1 MDGFDFTAAFM
12 AAYSEATEE
21 KKPDKKESK
30 KKDSSKSKAG
40 KSRKRDVSKGVKLF
54 TLLGEPVEISRDKFS
69 ADQVEDAEVL
79 DVFIQESG
87 FEEYLGGRLSQIA
100 EDVPNEFF
108 VSLPSGSKVSSLSTG
123 QYKLCFAGQVDEFE
137 VSDSMTLN
145 ELREKFRSMLPDLK
159 ADLDFI
165 KGGKLGDAQ
174 LLFPEWDKS
183 KAVTEVKLP
192 VTVRCI
198 GREAFVIDAVSDTSK
213 VDEEDDEDDSD
224 SETNEAENTGKVS
237 VKDLEEQI
245 VAKFKEAKDRFLLFE
260 TTKDGE
266 YLLVPSNFLTSNGS
280 STPAKKE
287 PKFSTSSMLS
297 IGYAEFQLEPAM
309 FDGKE
314 EVVAKELFA
323 FLRKNGHIQFSDE
336 KSEAEYV
343 KEAKT
348 IYVQRNGSRKGAFIP
363 KPVRVELERIKGG
376 IRQNVPFCYDRAQ
389 LLLSANNVGLFAMT
403 GRPKEGYFE
412 MQVPKIPGGILK
424 QCIELFRY
432 MAFQYDESCRYEVTC
447 QIYYDKERSAYEVYV
462 PEQFVAP
469 ITCRV
474 LKKRPAEECAGKI
487 LVMDFHSHHIMA
499 PRPSS
504 IDNEDEIGCQLYAIC
519 GDMRKD
525 GDMAYALYVRAGA
538 FGKWLELS
546 ADTVFEEPE
555 VMPMRDA
562 RPGEEVLE
570 KIRTTLS

>member
-1 MDGFDFTAAFM
+1 MDNGFDFAAAFM
-12 AAYSEATEE
+12 AAYSEEKKEE
-21 KKPDKKESK
+21 KPAKKETKKKESSS
-30 KKDSSKSKAG
+30 SSKG

-54 TLLGEPVEISRDKFS
+54 TLLGEPVEISREKFS
-69 ADQVEDAEVL
+69 ADSVEDAEVL
-79 DVFIQESG
+79 DLFIQESG
-87 FEEYLGGRLSQIA
+87 FEEYLGGRLSQMA
-100 EDVPNEFF
+100 EDVANEFF
-108 VSLPSGSKVSSLSTG
+108 VSLPPGVKVSSLSTG
-123 QYKLCFAGQVDEFE
+123 QYKLCFAGQVEEFE
-137 VSDSMTLN
+137 VEDKLALN
-145 ELREKFRSMLPDLK
+145 ELRKKFKEMLPDLK
-159 ADLDFI
+159 CDALDFV
-165 KGGKLGDAQ
+165 KGGKVGEIQ
-174 LLFPEWDKS
+174 LLFPEWERS
-183 KAVTEVKLP
+183 KAVEEVELP

-198 GREAFVIDAVSDTSK
+198 GREAFTIDSVSTDTNE
-213 VDEEDDEDDSD
+213 VDEDDESSE
-224 SETNEAENTGKVS
+224 SETDASKVS

-245 VAKFKEAKDRFLLFE
+245 VEKFKEAKDRFLLFE
-260 TTKDGE
+260 TVKDGE
-266 YLLVPSNFLTSNGS
+266 YLLIPSNFLTSS
-280 STPAKKE
+280 SSAPAKKE

-309 FDGKE
+309 FDGKK

-363 KPVRVELERIKGG
+363 KPVRVELEHIKGG
-376 IRQNVPFCYDRAQ
+376 VRQNVPFCYDRAQ
-389 LLLSANNVGLFAMT
+389 LSLSANSVGLFAMT
-403 GRPKEGYFE
+403 GNPKEGYFE
-412 MQVPKIPGGILK
+412 MQVPKIPGDILK

-447 QIYYDKERSAYEVYV
+447 QIYYDKERSEYEVYV

-474 LKKRPAEECAGKI
+474 LNKRPVEECAGKI

-504 IDNEDEIGCQLYAIC
+504 VDNEDEVGCQLYAIC

-525 GDMAYALYVRAGA
+525 GDMAYTLYVRAGA

-546 ADTVFEEPE
+546 ADTVFEETDI
-555 VMPMRDA
+555 MPMKDA
-562 RPGEEVLE
+562 HPGEEVLG
-570 KIRTTLS
+570 KIRTMLS